1 MSQLTRRQLRRLI
14 KEEYYNINRD
24 RRQLNEGVVL
34 TALAYAG
41 IAALSAVGMYVA
53 LVPPGIDV
61 GGDETIDPHAMN
73 RYHSGDYNTLVD
85 IVEDI
90 GQDVESGMTE
100 EQAVKK
106 NLINNAAGARAIAR
120 AQRSS
125 QSSRPRDGIERHQ
138 FSGYPVDP
146 RDDDYA
152 ERKYRHGVFGG
163 MGDYRDM

>member
-14 KEEYYNINRD
+14 KEEYYKISRD

-34 TALAYAG
+34 SALAYAG
-41 IAALSAVGMYVA
+41 IAALSAVGMYIA

-85 IVEDI
+85 VVEDI
-90 GQDVESGMTE
+90 GHDVESGMTE
-100 EQAVKK
+100 QEAVKK
-106 NLINNAAGARAIAR
+106 NLINNAEGARAIAR
-120 AQRSS
+120 AQKSS
-125 QSSRPRDGIERHQ
+125 RPSRPRDGIERHPA
-138 FSGYPVDP
+138 SGYPVDP